1 MKKITSYSRDFLLV
15 VAGQIISLFG
25 NQILVFILPLYLLNQ
40 THSAVLFGF
49 ISAAAFLPLVVL
61 CPIGG
66 IMADRLNKRNIMV
79 FLDFSTSLITLLLA
93 LLLGRLD
100 LSLLVLIALVLFY
113 AIQGTYQP
121 AVTSSIP
128 ALVPEENLVQAN
140 AAITLV
146 NAMAGLLGPIIGGS
160 LYAFFGIYPILIIGI
175 ICFFASAVM
184 ELFIHIPF
192 IRRESQEN
200 IFRTGYGDLK
210 ESFYFIRKK
219 QPTIWKVSLIVALI
233 NLFLS
238 SLIIIGLPVIITQ
251 YLDFS
256 VSTGNRLYGY
266 AQGIMGLGSLAGGI
280 MTGVLSRKLK
290 VGQNPWILTLC
301 GLSVL
306 IMGVATAIPG
316 QPMIS
321 FCLLALGCFILFFL
335 VSLFSIQMMA
345 YLQMMTPPEL
355 TGKVISCAMCIGM
368 CSHPLG
374 QAFYGTL
381 FELFASAPSFIFYLS
396 AVITVII
403 ALFSRNVFRDVE
415 ALFVTDE
422 TSSIGSEILLGQP
435 E

>member
-175 ICFFASAVM
+175 ICFFCFCSHGTFYSYSLCPQGKSGKYFPYRLWRF
-184 ELFIHIPF
+184 ERKLLFYPKKTTNH
-192 IRRESQEN
+192 
-200 IFRTGYGDLK
+200 L
-210 ESFYFIRKK
+210 ESF
-219 QPTIWKVSLIVALI
+219 PDCC
-233 NLFLS
+233 
-238 SLIIIGLPVIITQ
+238 P
-251 YLDFS
+251 D
-256 VSTGNRLYGY
+256 
-266 AQGIMGLGSLAGGI
+266 
-280 MTGVLSRKLK
+280 
-290 VGQNPWILTLC
+290 
-301 GLSVL
+301 
-306 IMGVATAIPG
+306 
-316 QPMIS
+316 
-321 FCLLALGCFILFFL
+321 
-335 VSLFSIQMMA
+335 
-345 YLQMMTPPEL
+345 
-355 TGKVISCAMCIGM
+355 
-368 CSHPLG
+368 
-374 QAFYGTL
+374 
-381 FELFASAPSFIFYLS
+381 
-396 AVITVII
+396 
-403 ALFSRNVFRDVE
+403 
-415 ALFVTDE
+415 
-422 TSSIGSEILLGQP
+422 
-435 E
+435 